1 MYFSFHDILP
11 VVWVCLGVALAA
23 MIFLLTFYR
32 MRTRVRVTAP
42 QPEVPDE
49 ALPTVSVVVY
59 ARDNAADLRKMLPDI
74 LTQGY
79 PADKFEVVVVND
91 GCAEEIT
98 DVVNYFSNEFKN
110 LYITYVPEEAR
121 NLSRKK
127 LSISL
132 GIKAAR
138 HDVVLLT
145 TARCRV
151 KSPLWVRRMAF
162 PFTAEGGHRQVV
174 LGWARINGLG
184 RSWNRF
190 DEVARAVTW
199 LQPAMHGHPYRG
211 TGFNLAY
218 RRDLFFKAK
227 GFSRSLNLHHGD
239 DDIFVNQITNRSN
252 TAVVLSDDAL
262 VNVRFQHPRRA
273 YSELRLRHRFTERRL
288 PLWPRLT
295 MGAGTCAMWVWL
307 AAVTVG
313 CVFSLPNWWPAC
325 LFAATIPALWI
336 PLTVNWCRSGRA
348 LEVRLAPALLWWQM
362 LWRWYPNLKSRY
374 RSGRPVRRNYTWRG
388 APVK

>member
-11 VVWVCLGVALAA
+11 VVWVCLGVALSA

-162 PFTAEGGHRQVV
+162 PFTAERGTPASGARMGAYPRAWPLMEQVRRGGACRH
-174 LGWARINGLG
+174 LAAARH
-184 RSWNRF
+184 
-190 DEVARAVTW
+190 ARA
-199 LQPAMHGHPYRG
+199 
-211 TGFNLAY
+211 
-218 RRDLFFKAK
+218 
-227 GFSRSLNLHHGD
+227 SL
-239 DDIFVNQITNRSN
+239 S
-252 TAVVLSDDAL
+252 
-262 VNVRFQHPRRA
+262 
-273 YSELRLRHRFTERRL
+273 RHRFQSGIQARPLFQGQRVLPIAESASWRR
-288 PLWPRLT
+288 
-295 MGAGTCAMWVWL
+295 
-307 AAVTVG
+307 
-313 CVFSLPNWWPAC
+313 
-325 LFAATIPALWI
+325 
-336 PLTVNWCRSGRA
+336 
-348 LEVRLAPALLWWQM
+348 
-362 LWRWYPNLKSRY
+362 
-374 RSGRPVRRNYTWRG
+374 
-388 APVK
+388 